1 MRKKEGNVDY
11 KFFPEPNIF
20 PIRIDENWI
29 KQIQSELPELPEVRK
44 NRYQKEYGLND
55 YDISVLIA
63 NKELADAYEK
73 VMKVAVN
80 AKMACN
86 WMLGEV
92 SAFINK
98 NNTSLQDINYE
109 YLGTLINM
117 VDKKELSNS
126 QAKDVVLPLVM
137 QNQDPVKVVNEKGLK
152 QVSDSSSILP
162 IILEVLSEQP
172 QSVADYKAGKDRAIK
187 FMVGQVMKK
196 SKGQANPQ
204 LVNQLL
210 LEELAKL

>member
-1 MRKKEGNVDY
+1 
-11 KFFPEPNIF
+11 
-20 PIRIDENWI
+20 
-29 KQIQSELPELPEVRK
+29 
-44 NRYQKEYGLND
+44 
-55 YDISVLIA
+55 
-63 NKELADAYEK
+63 
-73 VMKVAVN
+73 MKVAVN

-92 SAFINK
+92 SAYINK

-172 QSVADYKAGKDRAIK
+172 Q
-187 FMVGQVMKK
+187 
-196 SKGQANPQ
+196 
-204 LVNQLL
+204 
-210 LEELAKL
+210 